1 MPPRTRAYYDSVQQG
16 YWRRFGSV
24 AGGGLIERGA
34 EQCDDLVGQ
43 GDCNHFVV
51 NRYKA
56 SGGIINQS
64 VDPGYWG
71 AYFNSYIADGT
82 GHTNFPHLV
91 PDGPIPSVGDA
102 AIQGINRTSPS
113 RPYVDV
119 PVNVLQLGEL
129 ALLLKNTGKTF
140 LDGLAG
146 GNLKYQ
152 FGIKPL
158 VGDLVKL
165 INFNDQVER
174 RVAEIGKLKSG
185 KGLRRTVD
193 IGYWDKTVNDSLVF
207 QSQGAFIS
215 GPRTGHTK
223 VGMRCHC
230 RWSPTDVPALSS
242 PKSVRALAKRAVL
255 GATIDYSTL
264 WEIMPWSWLID
275 WGFDIGGY
283 LAANRNVVPASLS
296 QCVVMTHTKTHW
308 FAPAS
313 FIGDYG
319 RQMSP
324 FILDREEKRRQMPIV
339 APSAHFPFLSG
350 NQMGIVA
357 SLAVTKYR

>member
-1 MPPRTRAYYDSVQQG
+1 
-16 YWRRFGSV
+16 
-24 AGGGLIERGA
+24 
-34 EQCDDLVGQ
+34 
-43 GDCNHFVV
+43 
-51 NRYKA
+51 
-56 SGGIINQS
+56 
-64 VDPGYWG
+64 VD
-71 AYFNSYIADGT
+71 
-82 GHTNFPHLV
+82 NFPHLQ
-91 PDGPIPSVGDA
+91 PSGVTDVGAA

-119 PVNVLQLGEL
+119 PVNCLQIGEL
-129 ALLLKNTGKTF
+129 AHLLKNTGKSF

-174 RVAEIGKLKSG
+174 RVGEIEKLKTG

-193 IGYWDKTVNDSLVF
+193 IGFWDTSVAYAHTF

-215 GPRTGHTK
+215 AAVNGQTK

-275 WGFDIGGY
+275 WGYDLGSY
-283 LAANRNVVPASLS
+283 LKANRNVVPAALS
-296 QCVVMTHTKTHW
+296 QCVVMTHTKSHY
-308 FAPAS
+308 FSPGVAPY
-313 FIGDYG
+313 DYG
-319 RQMSP
+319 RYMTP
-324 FILDREEKRRQMPIV
+324 FVLDREQKRRQMPIV
-339 APSAHFPFLSG
+339 APTAHFPFLSE

-357 SLAVTKYR
+357 SLAVTKYK